1 MILQRMRLKEEITRR
16 FLTNREI
23 DATTATPT
31 VYLHSTHQ
39 TEAIGDKEEG
49 YVIIPNGMD
58 WRTIRL

>member
-1 MILQRMRLKEEITRR
+1 MILQCMRLKEEITRR

-23 DATTATPT
+23 DAATATLT

-39 TEAIGDKEEG
+39 TGAIGDKEEG